1 MQSDKSYKLLEIEK
15 VVVTSTWTKLLTF
28 TAKEEVVSNGC
39 SDVDVDVD
47 GCVKTIQAMVHE
59 DFDYSLELEQ
69 WRYKP
74 LPVAMEV

>member
-28 TAKEEVVSNGC
+28 TAKEEDGC
-39 SDVDVDVD
+39 SED